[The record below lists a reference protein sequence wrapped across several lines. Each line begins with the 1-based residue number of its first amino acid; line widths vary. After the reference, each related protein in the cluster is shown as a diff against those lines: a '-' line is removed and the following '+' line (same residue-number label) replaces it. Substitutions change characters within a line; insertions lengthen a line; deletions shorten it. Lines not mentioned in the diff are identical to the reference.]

1 MSAEQRNEKRAEADD
16 ARDEFAWRAFC
27 YLHGELTADEAEAFE
42 EDLAVHQSAREAL
55 AAAARLTEALQSA
68 EVASETP
75 EPSSLPCQR
84 AGSVE
89 RPRASWWHR
98 VTRRRVL
105 VGAAAAACVALIV
118 TFALNRPDRNGT
130 GGDPQNHAGGNGESG
145 SAQAALAEAWLDVG
159 GADWSTHPLAAAS
172 DPSSAESDLHGAAG
186 DLEEQGGPDAELTVP
201 SWLLAA
207 LDSGADPLD
216 ETPEVNQ

>member
-1 MSAEQRNEKRAEADD
+1 MSAQRRNEKRAEAAD

-55 AAAARLTEALQSA
+55 AEAASLTEALQSA
-68 EVASETP
+68 EIASETP
-75 EPSSLPCQR
+75 EPSTLCQR
-84 AGSVE
+84 ADRLNV
-89 RPRASWWHR
+89 SWRHR
-98 VTRRRVL
+98 VSRGRL
-105 VGAAAAACVALIV
+105 LAGAAAAACVALMI
-118 TFALNRPDRNGT
+118 TFALTRPDPQRNGT
-130 GGDPQNHAGGNGESG
+130 GGDPQNHASTSTESG
-145 SAQAALAEAWLDVG
+145 SQAALAEAWLDVG